1 MTDFHSD
8 TIQLIEP
15 LEDQIEILG
24 RELEMAIKW
33 QRPCIF
39 LVVYNSADAR
49 DDAQTALENFLM
61 GLHQKSDRIR
71 LKDSEIINQLSFL
84 KEFKDSEHTVFF
96 VDNFSKANNQQSNLW
111 LILNSHR
118 DFLVERRI
126 RVVFWLTQN
135 EVVNFAHFA
144 PDLWAQRHCLVE
156 LVEAAKPV
164 EVLQETIESVWLGVG
179 DYAAGIERLN
189 EKVSFCDSLYHDL
202 LQDNE
207 SISTRAHGLLNLGIL
222 YWRKGDYEA
231 ADWLL
236 REALKCAVKVRDN
249 RFEAECFS
257 AIALV
262 KTSLAEVDEAI
273 DAYKQAIH
281 LAPEQF
287 LAWNNLG
294 NLCLKILHND
304 EAMIAFQKA
313 IAQNPKDPI
322 GWNGLGKVYS
332 MMGYVDDAIIAYRK
346 AISFMA
352 TFAQP
357 WNGLGD
363 IYSATGRI
371 DDAIKAYHKAIELN
385 KQYVTPWLRLGVLF
399 VRQEQYR
406 DAIKSYQSALSLDS
420 KNSAIWKELGAI
432 YLKCESYEEAAEV
445 FSKAIQLNYADG
457 WAHHN
462 LALTYTRQ
470 EKYSEAVPLFLKSI
484 DLFAE
489 EKDKAVS
496 WNQLANV
503 YRLLNDYDNAIAAYQ
518 IADTLD
524 PRIRASRNKNSQ
536 ERPMSKVNTDKQI
549 SSPDAAKG
557 ESSNAASGSQ
567 ATSDNDLRID
577 QKNASFTPE
586 LSEDSSTAI
595 PMWIFHPE
603 KKRELRD
610 ASLNVKGTLNISCEQ
625 AEPVQVEP
633 KTMDAKGETM
643 SNLMSTSGN
652 RPQNNTVRPNH
663 PLKSNAKEGGN
674 ALNADAWNDKGN
686 AYFSRGEMEMAIQAY
701 NRALQLDP
709 SFGRPY
715 SNLALAYLTQGQYAE
730 AILLYERS
738 LELLNSD
745 KDKAV
750 SWNGLGNIYRCI
762 NDYENAVAAYQKAA
776 QLDPETAGMRDG
788 TNNPQVDQSTNRSQT
803 WNDLGEAFFKSGT
816 YDKATNAFYKA
827 IEIEPNNGWP
837 YANLA
842 RIFVSQAQFEKAI
855 ALCQKSIQL
864 LKDDKDKAVVWNL
877 LGNAYRKLN
886 DYDNAVKAYQKA
898 VMLADDGVNL
908 LTRAR
913 FSLLSNCDVD

>member
-1 MTDFHSD
+1 MTDLSCSTFQS
-8 TIQLIEP
+8 IEP
-15 LEDQIEILG
+15 IEDRMEILG

-39 LVVYNSADAR
+39 LVVYNSANAR
-49 DDAQTALENFLM
+49 DDAQTELENFLI
-61 GLHQKSDRIR
+61 GLHQKSDHMS
-71 LKDSEIINQLSFL
+71 LKDSEIINHSSFL
-84 KEFKDSEHTVFF
+84 KEFKDSEHTIFF
-96 VDNFSKANNQQSNLW
+96 VDNFSKTNNQQGNLW
-111 LILNSHR
+111 SVLNSHR
-118 DFLVERRI
+118 DFLVERHI

-144 PDLWAQRHCLVE
+144 PDLWAQRHCLIE
-156 LVEAAKPV
+156 LAGSAKPA
-164 EVLQETIESVWLGVG
+164 EVLQETIESVWLGAR
-179 DYAAGIERLN
+179 DYAEGIEGVDA
-189 EKVSFCDSLYHDL
+189 KVSFCESLFHNL
-202 LQDNE
+202 LQDSE
-207 SISTRAHGLLNLGIL
+207 SVSTRANGLLNLGIL
-222 YWRKGDYEA
+222 YWRKGDYEP

-236 REALKCAVKVRDN
+236 HEALKCAAKIQDN

-262 KTSLAEVDEAI
+262 KTSLADIDEAI

-281 LAPEQF
+281 LAPERF
-287 LAWNNLG
+287 LAWNNFG
-294 NLCLKILHND
+294 NLCLKIFHND
-304 EAMIAFQKA
+304 EAMVAFQKA
-313 IAQNPKDPI
+313 IAQNPQDPI

-332 MMGYVDDAIIAYRK
+332 AIGYVDDAIVAYRK
-346 AISFMA
+346 AISFMP

-363 IYSATGRI
+363 VYSVTGRI
-371 DDAIKAYHKAIELN
+371 DDAIKAYHEAIELN
-385 KQYVTPWLRLGVLF
+385 RQYVTPWLRLGVLF

-445 FSKAIQLNYADG
+445 FSKAIQLDSEDG
-457 WAHHN
+457 WAYHN
-462 LALTYTRQ
+462 LALTYTHL
-470 EKYSEAVPLFLKSI
+470 EKYSEAVSLYLKSI
-484 DLFAE
+484 DLFTE

-524 PRIRASRNKNSQ
+524 PRIRASRNKSSPDKPTTRVNS
-536 ERPMSKVNTDKQI
+536 DKQI
-549 SSPDAAKG
+549 LSSDAASS
-557 ESSNAASGSQ
+557 ESANATSGSQ
-567 ATSDNDLRID
+567 APSDNDLGLD
-577 QKNASFTPE
+577 QKKASATPALAE
-586 LSEDSSTAI
+586 ESSATA

-603 KKRELRD
+603 TEGELKD
-610 ASLNVKGTLNISCEQ
+610 ASLNVKGTLNIGCEQ
-625 AEPVQVEP
+625 AEPVQAEP
-633 KTMDAKGETM
+633 EILKAKGDSM
-643 SNLMSTSGN
+643 SNLISINKDHSQN
-652 RPQNNTVRPNH
+652 RTAMQDC
-663 PLKSNAKEGGN
+663 PLRSNAGEGTKTV
-674 ALNADAWNDKGN
+674 NADAWNDKGN
-686 AYFSRGEMEMAIQAY
+686 AHFKRGEMEMAIQAY

-730 AILLYERS
+730 AILLYEKS

-788 TNNPQVDQSTNRSQT
+788 TNNPQVDQSMNRSQT
-803 WNDLGEAFFKSGT
+803 WNDLGEAFFKAGT

-827 IEIEPNNGWP
+827 IEMGPNNGWP

-898 VMLADDGVNL
+898 VMLADEGVNL

>member
-1 MTDFHSD
+1 MADFSSG
-8 TIQLIEP
+8 TIQAIEP
-15 LEDQIEILG
+15 LEDRIEILG

-39 LVVYNSADAR
+39 LVVYSSVNAR
-49 DDAQTALENFLM
+49 DDAQTELENFLI

-71 LKDSEIINQLSFL
+71 VGDSEIINQSSLL
-84 KEFKDSEHTVFF
+84 MEFKDSEHTVFF
-96 VDNFSKANNQQSNLW
+96 VDNFSQANNQQSNVW
-111 LILNSHR
+111 SILNSQR

-126 RVVFWLTQN
+126 RVGFWLTQD
-135 EVVNFAHFA
+135 EIVNFAHFA
-144 PDLWAQRHCLVE
+144 PDLWAQRHCLIE
-156 LVEAAKPV
+156 LVEAAKSA
-164 EVLQETIESVWLGVG
+164 EVLQKTIESVWLGVG
-179 DYAAGIERLN
+179 DYAVGIERLN
-189 EKVSFCDSLYHDL
+189 EKVSFCQSLYHDL

-207 SISTRAHGLLNLGIL
+207 SISTRANGLLNLGIL

-236 REALKCAVKVRDN
+236 HEALKCAIKIQDD
-249 RFEAECFS
+249 RFEAECFN

-262 KTSLAEVDEAI
+262 KTSLADVNEAV

-294 NLCLKILHND
+294 NLCLKIAHND
-304 EAMIAFQKA
+304 EAMVAFQKA

-332 MMGYVDDAIIAYRK
+332 MIGYVDDTIIAYRK
-346 AISFMA
+346 AISFMP

-363 IYSATGRI
+363 IYVVTGRM

-445 FSKAIQLNYADG
+445 FSKAIQLNCADG
-457 WAHHN
+457 WAYHN

-470 EKYSEAVPLFLKSI
+470 EKYSAAVPLFIKSI

-518 IADTLD
+518 IADALD
-524 PRIRASRNKNSQ
+524 PRIRAFRNKNPQ
-536 ERPMSKVNTDKQI
+536 EQPMSQVNTDKQV
-549 SSPDAAKG
+549 SSPDGAKS
-557 ESSNAASGSQ
+557 ESANAPSDPQ
-567 ATSDNDLRID
+567 ATSDIELEID
-577 QKNASFTPE
+577 QKKVSSTPE
-586 LSEDSSTAI
+586 LADEPSPAI
-595 PMWIFHPE
+595 PMWIFDPE
-603 KKRELRD
+603 KKRELKE
-610 ASLNVKGTLNISCEQ
+610 ASLNAKGALNISCEQ
-625 AEPVQVEP
+625 VEQVQVEP
-633 KTMDAKGETM
+633 KSMDAKGDTM
-643 SNLMSTSGN
+643 SNLISTGGN
-652 RPQNNTVRPNH
+652 RPQNNTIRQNH
-663 PLKSNAKEGGN
+663 PLKSNAKEGAKAMN
-674 ALNADAWNDKGN
+674 AVAWNDKGN
-686 AYFSRGEMEMAIQAY
+686 VYFNRGEMEMAIQAY
-701 NRALQLDP
+701 NSALQLDP

-730 AILLYERS
+730 AILLYEKS
-738 LELLNSD
+738 LQLLNSD

-788 TNNPQVDQSTNRSQT
+788 TNNPQVDQSMNRSQT

-827 IEIEPNNGWP
+827 IEIGPNSGWP